1 MDGPSGHLERA
12 MLDGTGEGGGGGGGG
27 EGGGSAHDETEQQL
41 PPTTLLAAALMRNGI
56 SIEEGFAAVDV
67 DQDGVLSLDDLMQVD
82 PAAHNRLSA
91 ALFPLSLAPSPHSR
105 NQLTHTNAETR
116 TNTQQPHLHP
126 SLPWT
131 TDQPNTPTAKSHA
144 LNRDLGMREAW
155 H

>member
-1 MDGPSGHLERA
+1 MDGPSGNLERA

-27 EGGGSAHDETEQQL
+27 EGGCSAHDETEQQL

-91 ALFPLSLAPSPHSR
+91 ALFPLSSPLH
-105 NQLTHTNAETR
+105 LTHETSSLTLTLKHKQTHNNLTSIPPFLGPPTNATP
-116 TNTQQPHLHP
+116 QP
-126 SLPWT
+126 
-131 TDQPNTPTAKSHA
+131 
-144 LNRDLGMREAW
+144 LNSIR
-155 H
+155 